1 MNVIT
6 DKLGKN
12 KIKYLPNLYLSLEV
26 SEEIKEEDQQIWLKF
41 LNIFVLKTD

>member
-1 MNVIT
+1 MNVIIA
-6 DKLGKN
+6 KLGKN

-41 LNIFVLKTD
+41 LNIFVLKKD